1 MRFIDSLQSS
11 AIHQLEVKEQAETT
25 QFGIESNG
33 GNQSIKPVTGLQ
45 PSPPIYQLPVKPMGI
60 GSPIL
65 NTHRFIAL
73 YFIEYKSG
81 TTALAS
87 SESSL
92 ELFHLIAT
100 HATQSKS
107 RFACSSH
114 LETN

>member
-65 NTHRFIAL
+65 NTHMIHRLVFHRIQVWNDCAR
-73 YFIEYKSG
+73 
-81 TTALAS
+81 
-87 SESSL
+87 
-92 ELFHLIAT
+92 ELGVSPRIIPIPIAT

-107 RFACSSH
+107 
-114 LETN
+114 

>member
-73 YFIEYKSG
+73 YSIEHKSG

-92 ELFHLIAT
+92 ELFQFQSQLTPLNRSLDSPVHLI
-100 HATQSKS
+100 
-107 RFACSSH
+107 
-114 LETN
+114 